1 MLYRRKTV
9 TKDKKNADIHEQLVR
24 LSKENQYLH
33 TKLDCYE
40 QQIENLNNLKDKY
53 KHKYKQIKTQLAY
66 TLTSEEELMGL
77 RDELPTR
84 KKIFKDDNPYSL
96 KIPDKK

>member
-1 MLYRRKTV
+1 MSHAFVFFK
-9 TKDKKNADIHEQLVR
+9 
-24 LSKENQYLH
+24 LSPG
-33 TKLDCYE
+33 
-40 QQIENLNNLKDKY
+40 
-53 KHKYKQIKTQLAY
+53 TQLAY